1 MAHIPD
7 AVPSAQQPPAPG
19 GGGAHAAAVAFPAIS
34 VVMPVLNE
42 ERHLADAVAHVLR
55 QDYPAP
61 VEVVLAVGPSRDRTR
76 EVAERLAAADPRV
89 TVVDN
94 PNGHTPAGLNAATR
108 ASRYPVVARVDGH
121 ALLPP
126 GYLRVAAETLVAT
139 GADNVGGVMAAAGVT
154 PFEQAVARAMTSKV
168 GVGAARFHTGGQAG
182 PADSVY
188 LGVFRRSAID
198 RVGGY
203 DEAFLRAQDW
213 EMNHRIRAS
222 GGTVWF
228 QPRMRVSYRPRA
240 NLRALCKQYFHY
252 GRWRRVVARQHAGT
266 INLRYL
272 APPAVVVA
280 IAAGLA
286 AGLAWLTAGLAVPAG
301 GQSLRWLSL
310 GFALPAAYLCG
321 VLAASALCARGLRR
335 TAIMWLP
342 AVLVTMHMCWGA
354 GFLTSPR
361 GLARGR
367 AERRF
372 RAVSEPPRYRPDT

>member
-42 ERHLADAVAHVLR
+42 ERYLADAVAHVLR

-121 ALLPP
+121 ALLSP

-240 NLRALCKQYFHY
+240 NLGALCKQYLS
-252 GRWRRVVARQHAGT
+252 G
-266 INLRYL
+266 
-272 APPAVVVA
+272 
-280 IAAGLA
+280 AAGRCGGDRGRPRRRPCVAHRRACRARGGTVTSVALP
-286 AGLAWLTAGLAVPAG
+286 GLRPAG
-301 GQSLRWLSL
+301 GVPVR
-310 GFALPAAYLCG
+310 GARRVGAVRARPAANRDHVAAG
-321 VLAASALCARGLRR
+321 GARHDAHVLGRR
-335 TAIMWLP
+335 VSHQP
-342 AVLVTMHMCWGA
+342 SRA
-354 GFLTSPR
+354 GP
-361 GLARGR
+361 GPG
-367 AERRF
+367 
-372 RAVSEPPRYRPDT
+372 